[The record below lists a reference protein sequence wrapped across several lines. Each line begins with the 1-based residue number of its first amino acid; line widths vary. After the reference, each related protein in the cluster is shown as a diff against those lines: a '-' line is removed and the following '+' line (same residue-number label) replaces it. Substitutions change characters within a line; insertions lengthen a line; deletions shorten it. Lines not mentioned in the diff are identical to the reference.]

1 MRIYVDG
8 GTHKSRICVVDQS
21 NNFENVKTRKGN
33 PTNNELEYLAL
44 LYALSYIHTAK
55 IHARQII
62 ILTDSKLMANQ
73 MNDKW
78 RITNEKLAKL
88 NGKCKRMMLPN
99 IRIKW
104 ISRKRNKA
112 GFILDKM
119 KQMDYYKAQ
128 QYSPKIILLEYC
140 NV

>member
-1 MRIYVDG
+1 M
-8 GTHKSRICVVDQS
+8 VDQS

-44 LYALSYIHTAK
+44 LYALSYIHTAN

-119 KQMDYYKAQ
+119 KQMDYYKTR
-128 QYSPKIILLEYC
+128 YKKTRSSLNK
-140 NV
+140 V

>member
-21 NNFENVKTRKGN
+21 NNLENVKTRKVN
-33 PTNNELEYLAL
+33 PTNNEFEYIAL

-119 KQMDYYKAQ
+119 KQMDYYKTR
-128 QYSPKIILLEYC
+128 YKKTRSSLNK
-140 NV
+140 V

>member
-119 KQMDYYKAQ
+119 KQMDYYKTR
-128 QYSPKIILLEYC
+128 YKNTRSSLNK
-140 NV
+140 V

>member
-119 KQMDYYKAQ
+119 KQMDYYKTR
-128 QYSPKIILLEYC
+128 YKKTRSRLNK
-140 NV
+140 V

>member
-8 GTHKSRICVVDQS
+8 GTQKSRICVVDQS

-119 KQMDYYKAQ
+119 KQMDYYKTR
-128 QYSPKIILLEYC
+128 YKKTRSSLNK
-140 NV
+140 V

>member
-104 ISRKRNKA
+104 ISRKRNQSNYKLEEDM
-112 GFILDKM
+112 ILVLSHVHH
-119 KQMDYYKAQ
+119 Q
-128 QYSPKIILLEYC
+128 L
-140 NV
+140 

>member
-99 IRIKW
+99 IRIKL

-119 KQMDYYKAQ
+119 KQMDYYKTR
-128 QYSPKIILLEYC
+128 YKKTRSSLNK
-140 NV
+140 V

>member
-21 NNFENVKTRKGN
+21 NNFEIVKTRKGN

-62 ILTDSKLMANQ
+62 ILTDSKLMVNQ

-88 NGKCKRMMLPN
+88 NGKCKKIMLPN
-99 IRIKW
+99 IKIKW
-104 ISRKRNKA
+104 ISRKRNRA

-119 KQMDYYKAQ
+119 KQMDYYKAR
-128 QYSPKIILLEYC
+128 YKRTRSSLNK
-140 NV
+140 V

>member
-119 KQMDYYKAQ
+119 KQMDYYKTVS
-128 QYSPKIILLEYC
+128 YTHLTLPTNRE
-140 NV
+140 V

>member
-104 ISRKRNKA
+104 IS
-112 GFILDKM
+112 
-119 KQMDYYKAQ
+119 
-128 QYSPKIILLEYC
+128 
-140 NV
+140 

>member
-119 KQMDYYKAQ
+119 KQMDYYKTR
-128 QYSPKIILLEYC
+128 YKKSYKKS
-140 NV
+140 

>member
-78 RITNEKLAKL
+78 SITKEKMAKL

-119 KQMDYYKAQ
+119 KQMDYYKTR
-128 QYSPKIILLEYC
+128 YKKTRSSLNK
-140 NV
+140 V